1 VKQAA
6 SLPASCNKN
15 YLPTVIKVVKSLPEN
30 QIANPSPGELEA
42 LIDRAIEGQSVA
54 FGKLYDLHVQRIY
67 RHIYYR
73 VGNHADAEDLTQQAF
88 VKAWQAIGRYR
99 KTGSP
104 FIAWMITISHHLVVD
119 FYRSNRDR
127 LMLDLEA
134 ASPPE
139 TDPVLMAEAS
149 FDQRRMRQAVNS
161 LHGDQQQVV
170 LMRFIEGFTNPEI
183 AAALGKNEGAV
194 RVALHRGL
202 ANLKKILEKDKA

>member
-1 VKQAA
+1 
-6 SLPASCNKN
+6 
-15 YLPTVIKVVKSLPEN
+15 LPEN
-30 QIANPSPGELEA
+30 QFTNPTPGELEA

-54 FGKLYDLHVQRIY
+54 FGELYDLHVHRIY

-149 FDQRRMRQAVNS
+149 FDQRRMRQAVNG

-170 LMRFIEGFTNPEI
+170 LMRFIEGFTNTEI